1 MTEGIGGG
9 ELLARLKQVA
19 RNGQSIDIAQ
29 IQFVGLEEVRAAYGD
44 RWPNERERIQNVARN
59 FVGKRLRRE
68 DILIPC
74 ESGFVIVFGDVDSV
88 DTALT
93 AHAVGRSL
101 TTFFTGEKATRS
113 VSVDVV
119 HETVSARELPRFL
132 QGLSGT
138 DVSAAR
144 RGAAPPGAA
153 DPSAF
158 SLRFQPLW
166 DVSNEAIA
174 AYFAEAVDPA
184 SGERIPGYHFE
195 ADAPSPSRL
204 LEIDEITLRASETA
218 MRTMFQS
225 GHKAMLGVS
234 VHVSS
239 LMKVENRSRL
249 LQVISSL
256 DKELCKYRAVRLS
269 GVGPG
274 FPRLYLRDT
283 VGFLRARLP
292 KVFISINAMEDDL
305 TVGLE
310 SDASALCLTC
320 SPSARILDTSGFSA
334 RVHRASESI
343 RSRSKRMIVEGRL
356 TRAQARQC
364 RTAGADALASPLIWP
379 PGKFPDGAVRW
390 PASRLEEPASQ
401 RAG

>member
-1 MTEGIGGG
+1 MTDSLGGV
-9 ELLARLKQVA
+9 ELLDRLKQVA

-29 IQFVGLEEVRAAYGD
+29 IQFVGLEEVRAAYGE
-44 RWPNERERIQNVARN
+44 RWPKERARIQEVARG

-68 DILIPC
+68 DVLIPC
-74 ESGFVIVFGDVDSV
+74 ENGFVIVFGNVDSV

-93 AHAVGRSL
+93 AHAVGHSLRS
-101 TTFFTGEKATRS
+101 FFTGEQETRN

-119 HETVSARELPRFL
+119 HESVSAKDLPRFL
-132 QGLSGT
+132 QGLSRT
-138 DVSAAR
+138 DISAAR
-144 RGAAPPGAA
+144 RGDVPPGGA

-166 DVSNEAIA
+166 DVSNEAVA

-184 SGERIPGYHFE
+184 SGDRIRGYHFE

-218 MRTMFQS
+218 MRAMFNS
-225 GHKAMLGVS
+225 GRKAMLGVS
-234 VHVSS
+234 LHVSS

-249 LQVISSL
+249 LHVISNL

-292 KVFISINAMEDDL
+292 RVFISMNAMQDDF
-305 TVGLE
+305 TVGME
-310 SDASALCLTC
+310 SEAGGLCFTWP
-320 SPSARILDTSGFSA
+320 PSARIVDASGFPV
-334 RVHRASESI
+334 RLHRTAASLHA
-343 RSRSKRMIVEGRL
+343 RSKRVIVEGPL
-356 TRAQARQC
+356 TQAQARQSAA
-364 RTAGADALASPLIWP
+364 AGVHALASPLIWP

-390 PASRLEEPASQ
+390 PASRLVGRGSQ
-401 RAG
+401 QAG

>member
-1 MTEGIGGG
+1 MTDGMGGG
-9 ELLARLKQVA
+9 ELVDRLRRVA

-29 IQFVGLEEVRAAYGD
+29 IQFVGLEEVRAAYGE
-44 RWPNERERIQNVARN
+44 RWPKERERIQSVARS

-68 DILIPC
+68 DVLIPC
-74 ESGFVIVFGDVDSV
+74 ENGFVIVFGNIDSV

-101 TTFFTGEKATRS
+101 RTFFTGDQTTRS

-119 HETVSARELPRFL
+119 HETVSARDLPRFL
-132 QGLSGT
+132 QSLSGT

-144 RGAAPPGAA
+144 RGDAPPGAV

-204 LEIDEITLRASETA
+204 LEIDEISLQASETA
-218 MRTMFQS
+218 MRAMFQS
-225 GHKAMLGVS
+225 GRKAMLGVS

-239 LMKVENRSRL
+239 LMKIENRSRL
-249 LQVISSL
+249 LHVISSF
-256 DKELCKYRAVRLS
+256 DRELCKYRAVRLS
-269 GVGPG
+269 AVGPG

-283 VGFLRARLP
+283 IGFLRARLP
-292 KVFISINAMEDDL
+292 KVFVSINAMEENFAI
-305 TVGLE
+305 GLD
-310 SDASALCLTC
+310 SDAGALCFTW
-320 SPSARILDTSGFSA
+320 SPSGRILDASGFPA
-334 RVHRASESI
+334 RVHRAAASL
-343 RSRSKRMIVEGRL
+343 RSRSKRLIVEGGL
-356 TRAQARQC
+356 THAQARQC
-364 RTAGADALASPLIWP
+364 AAAGADALVSPLIWP

-390 PASRLEEPASQ
+390 PASRLEE
-401 RAG
+401 RATLPEG

>member
-1 MTEGIGGG
+1 MTDGMGGG
-9 ELLARLKQVA
+9 ALRDRLRAVA

-29 IQFVGLEEVRAAYGD
+29 IQFVGLDEVRAAYGD
-44 RWPNERERIQNVARN
+44 RWPKERERIQAIAQS
-59 FVGKRLRRE
+59 FIGKRLRRE

-74 ESGFVIVFGDVDSV
+74 ENGFVIVYGNVDSV
-88 DTALT
+88 DTALA

-101 TTFFTGEKATRS
+101 STFFTGEPATRS
-113 VSVDVV
+113 VSVDVL
-119 HETVSARELPRFL
+119 HETVSAKELPRFL

-144 RGAAPPGAA
+144 CGDAPPGSA

-166 DVSNEAIA
+166 DVPNQAIA
-174 AYFAEAVDPA
+174 AYFAEAIDPA
-184 SGERIPGYHFE
+184 SGERISGYHFE
-195 ADAPSPSRL
+195 ADVPSPTRL

-225 GHKAMLGVS
+225 GRKAMLGVS

-249 LQVISSL
+249 LHVIASL

-292 KVFISINAMEDDL
+292 KVYISMNATEDDF
-305 TVGLE
+305 TVGLDSE
-310 SDASALCLTC
+310 ASGLCFTWAPSSRVLDA
-320 SPSARILDTSGFSA
+320 SGFSA
-334 RVHRASESI
+334 RVQRAAASI
-343 RSRSKRMIVEGRL
+343 HSRSKRLIVEGRL
-356 TRAQARQC
+356 SQAQASQC
-364 RTAGADALASPLIWP
+364 VAAGVDALASPLIWP

-390 PASRLEEPASQ
+390 PASRLDE
-401 RAG
+401 RATLPEG

>member
-1 MTEGIGGG
+1 MTDGMGGG
-9 ELLARLKQVA
+9 ALRDRLRAVA

-29 IQFVGLEEVRAAYGD
+29 IQFVGLDEVRAAYGD
-44 RWPNERERIQNVARN
+44 RWPKERERIQAIAQS
-59 FVGKRLRRE
+59 FIGKRLRRE

-74 ESGFVIVFGDVDSV
+74 ENGFVIVYGNVDSV
-88 DTALT
+88 DTALA

-101 TTFFTGEKATRS
+101 STFFTGEPATRS

-119 HETVSARELPRFL
+119 HETVSAKELPRFL

-144 RGAAPPGAA
+144 CGDAPPGSAN
-153 DPSAF
+153 PSAF

-166 DVSNEAIA
+166 DVPNQAIA
-174 AYFAEAVDPA
+174 AYFAEAIDPA

-195 ADAPSPSRL
+195 ADVPSPTRL

-225 GHKAMLGVS
+225 GRKAMLGVS

-249 LQVISSL
+249 LHVIASL

-292 KVFISINAMEDDL
+292 KVYISMNATEDDF
-305 TVGLE
+305 TVGLDSE
-310 SDASALCLTC
+310 ASGLCFT
-320 SPSARILDTSGFSA
+320 
-334 RVHRASESI
+334 
-343 RSRSKRMIVEGRL
+343 
-356 TRAQARQC
+356 
-364 RTAGADALASPLIWP
+364 
-379 PGKFPDGAVRW
+379 
-390 PASRLEEPASQ
+390 
-401 RAG
+401 

>member
-1 MTEGIGGG
+1 MTEGICGGA
-9 ELLARLKQVA
+9 LLDKLRRVA

-29 IQFVGLEEVRAAYGD
+29 IQFVGLDEVRAAYGD
-44 RWPNERERIQNVARN
+44 RWPRERERIQEIAQS

-74 ESGFVIVFGDVDSV
+74 ENGFVIVYGNVDSV
-88 DTALT
+88 DTALA

-101 TTFFTGEKATRS
+101 RTFFTGEQVMRS

-119 HETVSARELPRFL
+119 HETVCAKELPRFL
-132 QGLSGT
+132 QSLSGT

-144 RGAAPPGAA
+144 RGAAPPGST

-158 SLRFQPLW
+158 SLRFQPMW
-166 DVSNEAIA
+166 DVSNQAIA
-174 AYFAEAVDPA
+174 AYFAEAVDPV
-184 SGERIPGYHFE
+184 SGERVPGYHFE
-195 ADAPSPSRL
+195 SDVPPPSRL

-234 VHVSS
+234 LHVAS

-249 LQVISSL
+249 LHVISGL

-292 KVFISINAMEDDL
+292 KVFISMNALEDDL

-310 SDASALCLTC
+310 SDANALCLSWT
-320 SPSARILDTSGFSA
+320 PSARIPEASGLPV
-334 RVHRASESI
+334 RVQRAAASI
-343 RSRSKRMIVEGRL
+343 HSRSKRLIVEGRL
-356 TRAQARQC
+356 NQAQAC
-364 RTAGADALASPLIWP
+364 GCVSAGVDALASPLIWP

-390 PASRLEEPASQ
+390 PASRLADSGLQQE
-401 RAG
+401 G